1 MRVVLEHDNGEI
13 WGQHEIEGAAADHLL
28 EVLSGP
34 PKDHPRE
41 MQAAASL
48 VEDLRAGSLAEVARR
63 QETDPRTTTVDFT
76 RSTRSELILLHD
88 ALEAYWFDCAQ
99 GEDEDLAA
107 KKPAVEALSA
117 KVEQLLRLAP
127 LPTDSGSPP
136 GASL

>member
-41 MQAAASL
+41 RQAAVSL
-48 VEDLRAGSLAEVARR
+48 VEDLRAGSLAEIARR
-63 QETDPRTTTVDFT
+63 QETDTRMTTDDF
-76 RSTRSELILLHD
+76 TRSELILLHD

-99 GEDEDLAA
+99 GESEDLEA
-107 KKPAVEALSA
+107 KKPAVEALTA
-117 KVEQLLRLAP
+117 RIEQVLQRLDP
-127 LPTDSGSPP
+127 LPTDSRSPP

>member
-13 WGQHEIEGAAADHLL
+13 WSQHEIEGAAADHLL
-28 EVLSGP
+28 EVLSGS

-48 VEDLRAGSLAEVARR
+48 VEDLRAGSLAEIARR
-63 QETDPRTTTVDFT
+63 QETELRTTTVDFT
-76 RSTRSELILLHD
+76 RGELILLHD

-99 GEDEDLAA
+99 RENEDLEA

-117 KVEQLLRLAP
+117 RIEQVLQRLDP
-127 LPTDSGSPP
+127 LPTDSRDPP

>member
-41 MQAAASL
+41 RQAVVSL
-48 VEDLRAGSLAEVARR
+48 VEDLRAGSLAEIARR
-63 QETDPRTTTVDFT
+63 QETDTRMTADDF
-76 RSTRSELILLHD
+76 TRSELILLHD
-88 ALEAYWFDCAQ
+88 ALEAYWFDCTQ
-99 GEDEDLAA
+99 GENEDLAA
-107 KKPAVEALSA
+107 QVPAVAALSA
-117 KVEQLLRLAP
+117 RIEQVLQRLSP
-127 LPTDSGSPP
+127 FPTDSRSPP

>member
-48 VEDLRAGSLAEVARR
+48 VEDLRAGSLAEIARR

-76 RSTRSELILLHD
+76 RRELFLLYD
-88 ALEAYWFDCAQ
+88 ALESYWFDCTQ
-99 GEDEDLAA
+99 GENEDLAA
-107 KKPAVEALSA
+107 KIPAVEALSA
-117 KVEQLLRLAP
+117 RIEQMLQRLDP

>member
-41 MQAAASL
+41 RQAAVSL
-48 VEDLRAGSLAEVARR
+48 VEDLRAGSLAEIARR
-63 QETDPRTTTVDFT
+63 QETDPRMTAVDF
-76 RSTRSELILLHD
+76 TRSELILLHD

-99 GEDEDLAA
+99 GENEDLEA

-117 KVEQLLRLAP
+117 RIEQVLQRPAP
-127 LPTDSGSPP
+127 LPTDSRSPP

>member
-28 EVLSGP
+28 EVLSGL

-41 MQAAASL
+41 RQAAVSL

-76 RSTRSELILLHD
+76 RSELILLHD

-99 GEDEDLAA
+99 AEDEDLEA

-117 KVEQLLRLAP
+117 RIEQVLLRPAP

>member
-48 VEDLRAGSLAEVARR
+48 VEDLRAGSLAEIARR

-76 RSTRSELILLHD
+76 RGEMFLLYD
-88 ALEAYWFDCAQ
+88 ALEAYWFDCTQ
-99 GEDEDLAA
+99 GENDLAA
-107 KKPAVEALSA
+107 QVPAVEALSA
-117 KVEQLLRLAP
+117 RIEQALQRLSPLP
-127 LPTDSGSPP
+127 LPTDSRSPSD
-136 GASL
+136 ASL

>member
-34 PKDHPRE
+34 PKDHSWE

-48 VEDLRAGSLAEVARR
+48 VEDLRAGSLAEIARR

-76 RSTRSELILLHD
+76 RRELILLHD
-88 ALEAYWFDCAQ
+88 ALEAYWFDCTQ
-99 GEDEDLAA
+99 GEDEDLEA
-107 KKPAVEALSA
+107 KVPAVEALSA
-117 KVEQLLRLAP
+117 RFEQVLQRPAR
-127 LPTDSGSPP
+127 LPTDSRSSP